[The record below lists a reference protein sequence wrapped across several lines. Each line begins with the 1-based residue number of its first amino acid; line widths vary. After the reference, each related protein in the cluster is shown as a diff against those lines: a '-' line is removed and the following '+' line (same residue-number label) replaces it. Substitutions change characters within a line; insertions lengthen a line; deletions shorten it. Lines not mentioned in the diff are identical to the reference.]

1 MLQPMNREHPPF
13 RGLTVGIVGAGQLAR
28 MTLPV
33 AESLGIDIT
42 LLAEREDDSAALI
55 GKHVT
60 LGSPQSL
67 DDLRRLATGCDVM
80 TFDHELVN
88 ADALRTLQRDG
99 HVIRP
104 SADVVALVQDKRAQR
119 ELMRSLELPIPAFEI
134 VNDATSVD
142 AFGDAH
148 GWPIVA
154 KAIRG
159 GYDGRGVWILR
170 DAREA
175 QELLETAGQ
184 STPLLFEEW
193 IPIEREVA
201 SIVARRPNGEMAVF
215 PLVETVQID
224 GICHELRAPAA
235 ESEEIVQSAREIART
250 IAESIQLEGLL
261 AVELFVAQ
269 GGLIVNELAARPHN
283 SGHYTIEGC
292 RTSQFAQHVR
302 AVLDLPLGDTG
313 LTAPAVAM
321 VNVLGGP
328 EPVDPRSRL
337 DAALGIPGC
346 TPHLYGKGYRP
357 GRKLGHVTAVG
368 TDPDETMARARRA
381 ANLLV
386 SNEE

>member
-1 MLQPMNREHPPF
+1 MLPRMNRDLQSF
-13 RGLTVGIVGAGQLAR
+13 RGMSVGIVGAGQLAR

-33 AESLGIDIT
+33 AESLGIEIV

-55 GKHVT
+55 GKHVQ

-67 DDLRRLATGCDVM
+67 DDLRRLATSCDVV

-88 ADALRTLQRDG
+88 ADALRTLHDEG

-104 SADVVALVQDKRAQR
+104 SADVVALVQHKRAQR

-134 VNDATSVD
+134 VSNESTIASFVV
-142 AFGDAH
+142 AH

-154 KAIRG
+154 KALRG

-170 DAREA
+170 DAAEA
-175 QELLETAGQ
+175 RDLLETAGQ
-184 STPLLFEEW
+184 STPLMVEEW
-193 IPIEREVA
+193 IPIDREVA
-201 SIVARRPNGEMAVF
+201 SIVARRPTGEMAVF

-224 GICHELRAPAA
+224 GICHELRAPAG
-235 ESEEIVQSAREIART
+235 ESDEINRSAQEIACT
-250 IAESIQLEGLL
+250 IAESIKLEGLL
-261 AVELFVAQ
+261 AVELFVSR

-283 SGHYTIEGC
+283 SGHFTIEGC

-302 AVLDLPLGDTG
+302 AVLDLPLGDTS
-313 LTAPAVAM
+313 LSAPAVAM

-337 DAALGIPGC
+337 AAVLGIPGC

-386 SNEE
+386 SSEE